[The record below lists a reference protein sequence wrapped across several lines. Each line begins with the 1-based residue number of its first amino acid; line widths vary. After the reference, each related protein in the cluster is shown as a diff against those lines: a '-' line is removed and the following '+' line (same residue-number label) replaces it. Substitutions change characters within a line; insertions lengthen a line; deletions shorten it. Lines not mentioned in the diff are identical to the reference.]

1 MVQSLD
7 RALSILEYLSKRKS
21 MGVTEIAEVFSIDK
35 STATRIMQTFAAHDI
50 VEKDDY
56 TQKYHMS
63 NGTLQLS
70 YQVLLNNRIVQIAR
84 PELLELARITKETAR
99 LCAISRDHIYI
110 LEQVQSGN
118 ERFLQNADIP
128 GTRKPFH
135 CSAIGKVMMAY
146 MPEDELSELLSRLD
160 FKQYTENTIC
170 DVEQLRKQLKEIR
183 IQGYALNQAE
193 YADRA
198 HCVAVPVFDELGHPS
213 YSIGFS
219 GMIDYLQQPERF
231 HQILTCMQQSAK
243 KLSEKYC
250 YEFHKQR
257 Y

>member
-1 MVQSLD
+1 
-7 RALSILEYLSKRKS
+7 
-21 MGVTEIAEVFSIDK
+21 
-35 STATRIMQTFAAHDI
+35 
-50 VEKDDY
+50 
-56 TQKYHMS
+56 
-63 NGTLQLS
+63 
-70 YQVLLNNRIVQIAR
+70 
-84 PELLELARITKETAR
+84 
-99 LCAISRDHIYI
+99 
-110 LEQVQSGN
+110 
-118 ERFLQNADIP
+118 
-128 GTRKPFH
+128 
-135 CSAIGKVMMAY
+135 MMAY

-183 IQGYALNQAE
+183 MQGYALNQSE